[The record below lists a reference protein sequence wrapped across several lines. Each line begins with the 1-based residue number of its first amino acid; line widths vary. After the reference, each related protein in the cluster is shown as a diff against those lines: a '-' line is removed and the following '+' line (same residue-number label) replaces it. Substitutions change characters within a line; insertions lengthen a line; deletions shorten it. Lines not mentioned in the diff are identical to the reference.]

1 MIYLTMRELTQHYE
15 LKKRLEDE
23 EKMLMLLEAAAYPK
37 PALDGMPR
45 APGLGAEVGDLA
57 ADIADIRDHICSL
70 RGEVERDEERVA
82 DFIDTIEAAYIRTI
96 LRLRFIRCLTWKEV
110 ARTIGGRNTSDGVRM
125 ACYRYLNKR
134 SRQE

>member
-23 EKMLMLLEAAAYPK
+23 EKMLMLLETAAYPK

-82 DFIDTIEAAYIRTI
+82 AFIDTIEDPYIRVI
-96 LRLRFIRCLTWKEV
+96 FRLRFIRCLLWKD
-110 ARTIGGRNTSDGVRM
+110 AADAIGGGITSDGVRM

>member
-1 MIYLTMRELTQHYE
+1 MTMRELVQHYE

-23 EKMLMLLEAAAYPK
+23 EKMLMSLEAAAYPR

-57 ADIADIRDHICSL
+57 SEIADIRDHIRSL
-70 RGEVERDEERVA
+70 HSEVERDEERVA
-82 DFIDTIEAAYIRTI
+82 AFIDTIEAAYIRTI

-110 ARTIGGRNTSDGVRM
+110 AHTIGGRNTSDGVRM
-125 ACYRYLNKR
+125 VCYRYMNKR
-134 SRQE
+134 SQQK

>member
-1 MIYLTMRELTQHYE
+1 MTMRELAQHYE

-23 EKMLMLLEAAAYPK
+23 EKMLVSLEAAAYPK
-37 PALDGMPR
+37 PTLDGMPR

-57 ADIADIRDHICSL
+57 AEITDIRDHICSL
-70 RGEVERDEERVA
+70 RCEVERDEERVA
-82 DFIDTIEAAYIRTI
+82 AFIDTIEAAYIRTI

-125 ACYRYLNKR
+125 AVYRYLVKH

>member
-1 MIYLTMRELTQHYE
+1 MRELTQHYE

-23 EKMLMLLEAAAYPK
+23 EKMLMSLEAATYPR

-57 ADIADIRDHICSL
+57 AEIADIRDHICSL
-70 RGEVERDEERVA
+70 RCEVERDEERVA
-82 DFIDTIEAAYIRTI
+82 AFIDTIEAAYIRTI

-125 ACYRYLNKR
+125 AVYRYLGKR

>member
-1 MIYLTMRELTQHYE
+1 MRELAQHYE

-23 EKMLMLLEAAAYPK
+23 EKMLMSLETAAYPR

-45 APGLGAEVGDLA
+45 APGPGAEVGDLA
-57 ADIADIRDHICSL
+57 AEIADIRDHICSL
-70 RGEVERDEERVA
+70 RCEVERDEERVTA
-82 DFIDTIEAAYIRTI
+82 FIDSIEDSYIRTI
-96 LRLRFIRCLTWKEV
+96 LRIRFIRCLTWKEV
-110 ARTIGGRNTSDGVRM
+110 VRTIGGRNTSDGVRM

>member
-1 MIYLTMRELTQHYE
+1 MTMRELTQHYE

-57 ADIADIRDHICSL
+57 AEIADIRDHICSL

-82 DFIDTIEAAYIRTI
+82 AFIDTIEAAYIRTI

-125 ACYRYLNKR
+125 AVYRHLDKR

>member
-1 MIYLTMRELTQHYE
+1 MTMCELAQHYE

-23 EKMLMLLEAAAYPK
+23 EKMLMSLETAAYPR

-57 ADIADIRDHICSL
+57 AEIADIRDHIRSL

-82 DFIDTIEAAYIRTI
+82 AFIDTIEATYIRTI

-110 ARTIGGRNTSDGVRM
+110 ARIIGGRNTGDGVRM
-125 ACYRYLNKR
+125 AVYRYLGKR
-134 SRQE
+134 SRRE